1 MPRTTCP
8 PEPPVADPPSRPAT
22 HGNLTHRAA
31 GELVEALE
39 EDIVLGRL
47 HPRERLVEDVLIE
60 RFEAKRHTVREALA
74 ALERMGLVQRV
85 PNRGAFVREL
95 TPTEVENLYAVRELL
110 ELEAARRVVAR
121 CTGEL
126 VDTLSALQRRHD
138 AATRARDMASAF
150 RLNIAFHRAFFER
163 CGNPELL
170 EAIEA
175 FGQKAH
181 GIRSLS
187 LGRSGYLSQSGREHW
202 AIVRALERR
211 DAQTVVELC
220 RKHIQVA
227 RDIYIEAFRARAP
240 DGPRE
245 PAGTAS
251 RRRASRLPVAV

>member
-1 MPRTTCP
+1 MTSSDPVVANPRP
-8 PEPPVADPPSRPAT
+8 RLAT
-22 HGNLTHRAA
+22 HGRLTHRAA
-31 GELVEALE
+31 GEVVDALE

-47 HPRERLVEDVLIE
+47 HPRERLIEDVLIG
-60 RFEAKRHTVREALA
+60 RFDAKRHTVREALA

-95 TPTEVENLYAVRELL
+95 TPDEVENIYSVRELL
-110 ELEAARRVVAR
+110 EVEAARRVVERA
-121 CTGEL
+121 TPEL
-126 VDTLSALQRRHD
+126 VDALSGIQRSHD

-163 CGNPELL
+163 CGNPELV

-187 LGRSGYLSQSGREHW
+187 LGRSGYLSQSGKEHW
-202 AIVRALERR
+202 AIVRALQRR
-211 DAQTVVELC
+211 DPEAVVELC

-227 RDIYIEAFRARAP
+227 KLAYIEAFRARCP
-240 DGPRE
+240 DGPHE
-245 PAGTAS
+245 VGGTAP
-251 RRRASRLPVAV
+251 RRGAPGLPAAA

>member
-1 MPRTTCP
+1 MPRTP
-8 PEPPVADPPSRPAT
+8 PPPAPALADPRPPLAT
-22 HGNLTHRAA
+22 HGSLTHRAA
-31 GELVEALE
+31 GEVVDALE

-60 RFEAKRHTVREALA
+60 RFDAKRHTVREALA

-95 TPTEVENLYAVRELL
+95 APIEVENLYAVRELL
-110 ELEAARRVVAR
+110 ELEAARRVVER
-121 CTGEL
+121 STGEL
-126 VDTLSALQRRHD
+126 VDTLTAIQRRHD
-138 AATRARDMASAF
+138 AATRARDLASAF

-163 CGNPELL
+163 CGNPELV

-202 AIVRALERR
+202 AIVRALQRR
-211 DAQTVVELC
+211 DAESVVALC
-220 RKHIQVA
+220 RAHIQVA
-227 RDIYIEAFRARAP
+227 KRAYIDAFRARCP
-240 DGPRE
+240 DGSSE
-245 PAGTAS
+245 SAGASS
-251 RRRASRLPVAV
+251 RRRASGLPEAA